1 MANILNPA
9 RRSAAEFRR
18 NDWIVDAEEGTT
30 VQDVLDPGYW
40 AHCAADMSIYDRI
53 DVRLETGEW
62 LLELFV
68 LDVGR
73 NYARVFLAHKH
84 DFSDVSPVESIP
96 QALTHKIMWKG
107 PHLKHV
113 VVRLADGAALQTGFS
128 DRAAAVVWLDNHLKV
143 SQA

>member
-1 MANILNPA
+1 MSKTLNPA

-30 VQDVLDPGYW
+30 VQEVLDPAFW

-73 NYARVFLAHKH
+73 NYARVYLAHKH
-84 DFSDVSPVESIP
+84 DFSDVETAAAATQPI
-96 QALTHKIMWKG
+96 THKVAWKG
-107 PHLKHV
+107 PHRKYV
-113 VVRLADGAALQTGFS
+113 VIRLSDSAAIQEGFNEKSSADI
-128 DRAAAVVWLDNHLKV
+128 WLGNHLKV
-143 SQA
+143 SQV